1 MNFIFSSFFW
11 GFIIVLFGL
20 SILIKAIF
28 HIRIPFFSIVFAFIF
43 IYIGL
48 RILFGT
54 FGIRTSH
61 NTIIFSDSTVKARN
75 YDNHYNVVFGKGI
88 IDLSDISLTDQ
99 NIKVEVNTVF
109 GEGIIKINPEIPT
122 IISINSV
129 FAGARLPEGS
139 VAALGSS
146 EYKTKSFDKSK
157 SYLKIKADVVFGELK
172 IIEKSPIKNKRNEF

>member
-11 GFIIVLFGL
+11 GFIIILLGL
-20 SILIKAIF
+20 SIIFRAIF
-28 HIRIPFFSIVFAFIF
+28 HIRIPFFSIVFALIF

-61 NTIIFSDSTVKARN
+61 NTIIFSDSTVKAKN
-75 YDNHYNVVFGKGI
+75 YDNHYNVIFGKGV
-88 IDLSDISLTDQ
+88 IDLSNLSPIDR
-99 NIKVEVNTVF
+99 NIKVDVNTIF

-122 IISINSV
+122 IIQVNSV
-129 FAGARLPEGS
+129 FAGARMPEGN

-146 EYKTKSFDKSK
+146 EYRTKSFIENKY
-157 SYLKIKADVVFGELK
+157 YLKIKANVVFGELR
-172 IIEKSPIKNKRNEF
+172 IIEKTPKL